1 MRHATTTEKE
11 RRELLAS
18 VHNAKFNHA
27 EMGGHVEYTL
37 QSLFDVINMCDR
49 DYPFDDYADFYI
61 YVGDAQKFV
70 QMYIHFV
77 GMFYD
82 DEAMFDYHIDCLG
95 FCSPYALFRVT
106 KS

>member
-1 MRHATTTEKE
+1 MRKATTTEKE
-11 RRELLAS
+11 RRELLAAIQ
-18 VHNAKFNHA
+18 NARFNHA

-61 YVGDAQKFV
+61 DMWDPRKFI
-70 QMYIHFV
+70 QIYTHFV

-82 DEAMFDYHIDCLG
+82 DEASANYEITSLG
-95 FCSPYALFRVT
+95 ICSPYALFRVT